1 MCNTP
6 YRKRNIVWWVYFR
19 ETNNNDNNN
28 NTSNNKA
35 ILITH
40 FTSLS
45 AITKLE
51 KNWFKQIGNKHSKQT
66 SKLVFRNPSW
76 QDADQL
82 AINRATE
89 NKSSK

>member
-19 ETNNNDNNN
+19 ETNNSDNNN

-35 ILITH
+35 ILIIH

-51 KNWFKQIGNKHSKQT
+51 KNWFQQIGNKHQNS
-66 SKLVFRNPSW
+66 V
-76 QDADQL
+76 
-82 AINRATE
+82 
-89 NKSSK
+89 